1 MFKDKAAKIFIHWLV
16 VAALLAN
23 LTYGAKVYSESEAVS
38 EENDPH
44 ANLDLFVFTTSFQHL
59 PRTCQSHTCTCSK
72 RPAVLSVLSQCA
84 IFPDAFE

>member
-1 MFKDKAAKIFIHWLV
+1 MFKDTAAKIFIHWLV

-44 ANLDLFVFTTSFQHL
+44 ANLDFRSTSGLCFHY
-59 PRTCQSHTCTCSK
+59 
-72 RPAVLSVLSQCA
+72 V
-84 IFPDAFE
+84 